1 MSEKATPLEDKIR
14 HALNEGRILILGTQ
28 VLLGFHYR
36 AVLEPRFEHLPA
48 AGQALAI
55 IGLGLLLLAFGLLV
69 APVAYHRIVERGAV
83 STALHRL
90 TTLAVGA
97 ALLPLAFAF
106 AIGGW
111 VVAERVAVVPPAAAA
126 VLVLA
131 LTLGCWYALPLA
143 ARRRLKTEGETMA
156 ERQDIP
162 LRSKI
167 EQTLT
172 EVRMVL
178 PGAQALLGFGFA
190 AILLDSFD
198 HLPTSSQLTHLV
210 GLGFIMLAT
219 ILLMTPASRHRIAE
233 RGEDTEDFHRFTSR
247 MLLLAMAAL
256 ALGLS
261 AQVFVVVRRVYDAL
275 PVAGAA
281 AGGALVF
288 FVGFWFGL
296 TAWIRARQPASAA
309 GARPAAG
316 REAA

>member
-1 MSEKATPLEDKIR
+1 VSETATPLEDKIR

-48 AGQALAI
+48 AGQALAV

-90 TTLAVGA
+90 TTLTVGA
-97 ALLPLAFAF
+97 ALLPLACAF
-106 AIGGW
+106 AIGAW
-111 VVAERVAVVPPAAAA
+111 VVTERVAVFSPAAAA
-126 VLVLA
+126 AVVLA

-143 ARRRLKTEGETMA
+143 VRRRLPTEGDTMA
-156 ERQDIP
+156 ERQDVS
-162 LRSKI
+162 LKSKI
-167 EQTLT
+167 EQALT

-190 AILLDSFD
+190 AILLESFD
-198 HLPTSSQLTHLV
+198 HLPMSSQLTHLA

-256 ALGLS
+256 AVGLS
-261 AQVFVVVRRVYDAL
+261 AQVFVVVRRVYDTL

-281 AGGALVF
+281 AAGALVF
-288 FVGFWFGL
+288 FLGFWFGL
-296 TAWIRARQPASAA
+296 TAWLRARPPAAAA

>member
-1 MSEKATPLEDKIR
+1 VSGEATPLENKIR

-36 AVLEPRFEHLPA
+36 SVLEPRFDHLPA
-48 AGQALAI
+48 AGQALAV

-83 STALHRL
+83 STALHHL

-97 ALLPLAFAF
+97 ALLPLALAF

-111 VVAERVAVVPPAAAA
+111 VAAERMAVVPPPAAAG
-126 VLVLA
+126 LVLA

-143 ARRRLKTEGETMA
+143 ARRRLQTEGETMA
-156 ERQDIP
+156 ERKDVS
-162 LRSKI
+162 LESKI
-167 EQTLT
+167 EQALT

-178 PGAQALLGFGFA
+178 PGVQALLGFGFV

-198 HLPTSSQLTHLV
+198 HLPMSSQLTHLV

-233 RGEDTEDFHRFTSR
+233 RGEDTEDFLRFTSR

-256 ALGLS
+256 AVGLS
-261 AQVFVVVRRVYDAL
+261 AQVFVVVRRVYDAV
-275 PVAGAA
+275 PVAAA
-281 AGGALVF
+281 AAAGALVF
-288 FVGFWFGL
+288 FFGVWFGL
-296 TAWIRARQPASAA
+296 TAWLRARQPAATA
-309 GARPAAG
+309 GARPAAD

>member
-83 STALHRL
+83 S
-90 TTLAVGA
+90 

-167 EQTLT
+167 EQALT

-256 ALGLS
+256 AVGLS
-261 AQVFVVVRRVYDAL
+261 AQVFVVVRRVYDTL

-281 AGGALVF
+281 AAGALVF
-288 FVGFWFGL
+288 FLGFWFGKNFF
-296 TAWIRARQPASAA
+296 AFF
-309 GARPAAG
+309 
-316 REAA
+316 